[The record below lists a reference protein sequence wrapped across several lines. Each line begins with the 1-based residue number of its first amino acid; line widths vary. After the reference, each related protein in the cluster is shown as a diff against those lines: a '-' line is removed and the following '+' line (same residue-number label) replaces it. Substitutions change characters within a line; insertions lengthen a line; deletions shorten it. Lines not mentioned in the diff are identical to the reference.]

1 MEQLLPIVATQ
12 LISTL
17 AIIYSNK
24 VDIAWL
30 KEVQK
35 RHESR
40 LNKLE
45 QRI

>member
-1 MEQLLPIVATQ
+1 MEQLAPVLITQ
-12 LISTL
+12 LVTTL

-35 RHESR
+35 RHDSR
-40 LNKLE
+40 ITKLE